1 MVLVFNRKTSRR
13 MKRINILLYLGL
25 GLIATGISCSD
36 DRVKELTELTT
47 DRYFSPTG
55 MSAQIV
61 NQTGVRLTWKKNSAA
76 ESYTLELF
84 ANGELNFEGSPD
96 KKIEGI
102 TNDQIPYTI
111 VGLDGATNY
120 SVRIKAI
127 GPKIAESK
135 WSTITFKTNEEQIM
149 KAVSP
154 EGIQATSVRLNWT
167 PGEEATTI
175 SVNPG
180 NIIHTVTPQEIAAGE
195 ATVTGLTAETS
206 YTATLLKG
214 NKIRGSVTFMTLL
227 DLGDAVVVQPTDN
240 LAAVIGTA
248 KAGDVLAL
256 MPGVYSLAA
265 DVLIDKA
272 ISIKGA
278 KPTDRP
284 MVKSAYFN
292 LDKGASLALK
302 DLILDGE
309 NKAGG
314 NSFINLQ
321 TGAFG
326 SIRLEDSKLI
336 NYPKGIISGSVNA
349 VIESV
354 SINNTI
360 FDNIVGN
367 GNDFIDFRNA
377 ITKTLEFTNNTVS
390 NALLSGRDFI
400 RMDADGS
407 TAYPAITSII
417 KVNNNTFYN
426 VIQDASKRFLYVRL
440 AKNEITFSKNLM
452 VKSLAMTANQ
462 SATNLVERKSN
473 NYFDAVNF
481 YNSSASGVK
490 NDAVANG
497 YTLLDP
503 GFKDAAKGDFTVT
516 NQTLKENGIG
526 DPRWVK

>member
-1 MVLVFNRKTSRR
+1 

-25 GLIATGISCSD
+25 GLIFANISCSD
-36 DRVKELTELTT
+36 DRIKELTELTT

-55 MSAQIV
+55 MSARIV
-61 NQTGVRLTWKKNSAA
+61 NQTGVQLTWKKNSAA
-76 ESYTLELF
+76 KAYIIELF
-84 ANGELNFEGSPD
+84 ANGELNFEGSPV

-111 VGLDGATNY
+111 IGLDGATNY
-120 SVRIKAI
+120 SARIKVI
-127 GPKIAESK
+127 GAEVADSK

-149 KAVSP
+149 KPVSP

-167 PGEEATTI
+167 AGEEATTI
-175 SVNPG
+175 TVNPG
-180 NIIHTVTPQEIAAGE
+180 NIVHPVTPQEIAAGE
-195 ATVTGLTAETS
+195 ATVTGLVGETA

-214 NKIRGSVTFMTLL
+214 NKIRGTATFTTLI
-227 DLGDAVVVQPTDN
+227 DLGDAVVVQPTDD

-256 MPGVYSLAA
+256 MPGTYSLAA

-278 KPTDRP
+278 KPADRP
-284 MVKSAYFN
+284 LVKSAYFN
-292 LDKGASLALK
+292 LDKGASLSLK
-302 DLILDGE
+302 DLMFDGE
-309 NKAGG
+309 NKSGG
-314 NSFINLQ
+314 NCFITLQ

-326 SIRLEDSKLI
+326 NIRLEDSKLI
-336 NYPKGIISGSVNA
+336 NYPKGLVYGNFNASIETVIVN
-349 VIESV
+349 
-354 SINNTI
+354 NNI
-360 FDNIVGN
+360 FDNFVGN
-367 GNDFIDFRNA
+367 GNEFVDFRNA
-377 ITKTLEFTNNTVS
+377 IAKNFEFTNNTVF
-390 NALLSGRDFI
+390 NAVLNREFI
-400 RMDADGS
+400 RMDAGGS

-426 VIQDASKRFLYVRL
+426 VIQDAAKRFFYVRL
-440 AKNEITFSKNLM
+440 AKNEITFSKNLI

-490 NDAVANG
+490 NDVVANG

-503 GFKDAAKGDFTVT
+503 GFKDAGKGDFTVT
-516 NQTLKENGIG
+516 NQTLKDDGIG